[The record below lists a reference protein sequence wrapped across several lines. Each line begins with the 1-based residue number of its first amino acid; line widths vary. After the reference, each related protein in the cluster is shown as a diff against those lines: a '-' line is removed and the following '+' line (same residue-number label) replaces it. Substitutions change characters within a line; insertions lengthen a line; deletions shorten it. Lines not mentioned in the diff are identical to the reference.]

1 MPHVRTPLSA
11 NCHRAIRRRVGSC
24 SLRIE
29 AAGTVGAENRVEE
42 GTWEENMH
50 HTAARDGDRLRIGR
64 STTRITMPGGERRAR
79 RGRVNEI
86 TESRCKPQSS
96 GSIVYEG
103 WGRKRVRSRRGPRK
117 AQKGK
122 GVRWRKSDAKRDD
135 SPAAEVE
142 RATAEPRR

>member
-1 MPHVRTPLSA
+1 
-11 NCHRAIRRRVGSC
+11 
-24 SLRIE
+24 
-29 AAGTVGAENRVEE
+29 
-42 GTWEENMH
+42 MH
-50 HTAARDGDRLRIGR
+50 HTAARDGDRPRIER
-64 STTRITMPGGERRAR
+64 STTRIQCQAESGERT
-79 RGRVNEI
+79 GRVNEI